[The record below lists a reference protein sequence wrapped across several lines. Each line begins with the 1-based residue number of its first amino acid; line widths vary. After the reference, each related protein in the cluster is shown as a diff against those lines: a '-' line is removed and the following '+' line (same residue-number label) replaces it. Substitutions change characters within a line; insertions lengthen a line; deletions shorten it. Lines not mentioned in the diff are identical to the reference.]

1 MSALAFASLAHAQ
14 TTPAKENEKPA
25 AASPKAEAKPAIPSR
40 EAAFATEATV
50 IATGLSFA
58 EGPLLL
64 AAGKDAAASPAR
76 LLMCDLGGDALFSTT
91 QLTTTQTPATVEKL
105 LAPSGRA
112 AGATLDNEG
121 HLLLA
126 RFSGS
131 IARSSKPLASL
142 TKDEAITLEEVVASA
157 EPMGGGAPVK
167 LGRCN
172 DLIVTP
178 WGDIFFTDFGGRANK
193 DDPQAKV
200 SKGLFRLTSVDGK
213 QTAICV
219 DDQYKAANGLA
230 FDASRNTLYVAD
242 FGASLVIAYTLNKD
256 APVPTSRRVFAD
268 LSTMRHAGGGQV
280 DGMKV
285 DAATGNLL
293 TTGPG
298 GIWAIAPDG
307 TLLSLLPI
315 RGASNIAIGEG
326 RTIYITAG
334 ADVLTAELGV
344 AKDPAMPARK

>member
-1 MSALAFASLAHAQ
+1 
-14 TTPAKENEKPA
+14 
-25 AASPKAEAKPAIPSR
+25 
-40 EAAFATEATV
+40 
-50 IATGLSFA
+50 
-58 EGPLLL
+58 
-64 AAGKDAAASPAR
+64 
-76 LLMCDLGGDALFSTT
+76 
-91 QLTTTQTPATVEKL
+91 
-105 LAPSGRA
+105 
-112 AGATLDNEG
+112 
-121 HLLLA
+121 
-126 RFSGS
+126 
-131 IARSSKPLASL
+131 
-142 TKDEAITLEEVVASA
+142 
-157 EPMGGGAPVK
+157 
-167 LGRCN
+167 
-172 DLIVTP
+172 
-178 WGDIFFTDFGGRANK
+178 
-193 DDPQAKV
+193 
-200 SKGLFRLTSVDGK
+200 
-213 QTAICV
+213 
-219 DDQYKAANGLA
+219 
-230 FDASRNTLYVAD
+230 
-242 FGASLVIAYTLNKD
+242 VIAYTLNKD

>member
-1 MSALAFASLAHAQ
+1 
-14 TTPAKENEKPA
+14 
-25 AASPKAEAKPAIPSR
+25 
-40 EAAFATEATV
+40 
-50 IATGLSFA
+50 
-58 EGPLLL
+58 
-64 AAGKDAAASPAR
+64 
-76 LLMCDLGGDALFSTT
+76 MCDLGGDALFSTT

-193 DDPQAKV
+193 DELMASKPQSALMISTRPRTV
-200 SKGLFRLTSVDGK
+200 SRLMHRATRSTS
-213 QTAICV
+213 
-219 DDQYKAANGLA
+219 L
-230 FDASRNTLYVAD
+230 TL
-242 FGASLVIAYTLNKD
+242 
-256 APVPTSRRVFAD
+256 APV
-268 LSTMRHAGGGQV
+268 L
-280 DGMKV
+280 
-285 DAATGNLL
+285 
-293 TTGPG
+293 
-298 GIWAIAPDG
+298 
-307 TLLSLLPI
+307 
-315 RGASNIAIGEG
+315 
-326 RTIYITAG
+326 
-334 ADVLTAELGV
+334 
-344 AKDPAMPARK
+344 